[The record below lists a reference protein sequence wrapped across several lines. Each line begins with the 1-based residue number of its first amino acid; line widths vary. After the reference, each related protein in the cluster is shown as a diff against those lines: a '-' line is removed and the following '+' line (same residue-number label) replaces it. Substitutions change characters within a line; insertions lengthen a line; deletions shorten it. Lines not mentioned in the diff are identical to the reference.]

1 METQETV
8 TSSEAATEQ
17 AAELMR
23 SKVFV
28 VTAGKLF
35 QTQPAL
41 TAVQLVLTTDS
52 LLCLYGET
60 AVPPRREYMLED
72 LIGVN
77 VSHLPAQYNQAACQ
91 LDVHLYPPVKK
102 SAKKITRKM
111 EVLSVGFDA
120 GETFK
125 DNLKVASEWKTAIKV
140 QSRRRVLK
148 AFYHADHVEGETS
161 K

>member
-1 METQETV
+1 MAEQETQEM
-8 TSSEAATEQ
+8 SNESATEQ

-23 SKVFV
+23 SNVFV

-41 TAVQLVLTTDS
+41 AAAQLVLTTDS

-102 SAKKITRKM
+102 SAKRISRKM
-111 EVLSVGFDA
+111 EILSVGFDT
-120 GETFK
+120 GDTFK
-125 DNLKVASEWKTAIKV
+125 ENLKVASEWKKAIKLE
-140 QSRRRVLK
+140 SRRRVMK
-148 AFYHADHVEGETS
+148 AFQHADHVEGE